1 MVQFGIWKFET
12 DNGLTGTPDNFSEHN
27 LGIDKLWE
35 IEETTRGQVW
45 KWPIHFARNKWCT
58 PQIADDFNKAFFY
71 AQEYFEKDRPIEIQ
85 NSLMLNQRTIQHQT
99 ELLADHLYG
108 SEDEIIHQS

>member
-12 DNGLTGTPDNFSEHN
+12 ETGLIGTPQNLPEHYIS
-27 LGIDKLWE
+27 IDKLWE
-35 IEETTRGQVW
+35 TEETAHGEVW
-45 KWPIHFARNKWCT
+45 KWPVHFARNKWCT

-71 AQEYFEKDRPIEIQ
+71 AQTYFESKRPLHFLDSINID
-85 NSLMLNQRTIQHQT
+85 QRTIHNQT

-108 SEDEIIHQS
+108 SEDEVIL

>member
-12 DNGLTGTPDNFSEHN
+12 EMGLIGTPPNLPEHY
-27 LGIDKLWE
+27 LSKDKLWE
-35 IEETTRGQVW
+35 TEETAHGEVW
-45 KWPIHFARNKWCT
+45 KWPVHFARNKWCT

-71 AQEYFEKDRPIEIQ
+71 AQTYFENLRPSHFVDNIHI
-85 NSLMLNQRTIQHQT
+85 NQRTIHHQT

-108 SEDEIIHQS
+108 SEDEVIL